1 MRNRVLCALL
11 ALAMVL
17 VMLPTTAV
25 PVLAASQ
32 MVSSDDL
39 INCIKEYEGF
49 RSEAYLSGGVWSIG
63 YGTSAKPGDT
73 VTETE
78 AEQALRAHLHS
89 LEATVNRF
97 ADKYSLKL
105 TQNQFDA
112 LTCFSYNCGEVWMN
126 QNGRFRDAVVK
137 GASENE
143 FLFAISLWANN
154 GSAPDPGLLKRRMA
168 EADMYLNGVYLQK
181 SDTYTYSIFDA
192 NGGTPGS
199 SGEDKMQG
207 YRLNGQTPILVKD
220 PTRTGYT
227 FAGWFTQQ
235 EGGTQVTEL
244 GSATAGKRLYAHYL
258 SEETSS
264 EAPEQEGTGDGNTQV
279 LFTGTVRCS
288 TYVNVRQGPGTGSP
302 VVSRAVNGTKVEIF
316 ETSTVGTVKWG
327 RIRGGWISM
336 DYVEPDKT
344 EGSDK
349 NEAASGSSEDSGG
362 QDGTVTAYNVNV
374 RSGPGTQYGI
384 VCRVTSG
391 QKVTVYE
398 QKTSGSLN
406 WGRIGTNQW
415 ICLAYVRLGASGGE
429 SASGGTE
436 SATVQK
442 TVTGKV
448 NVVNLNVRSGPGTN
462 YQRVGSF
469 GAGAMVT
476 IFEQTT
482 GAGTR
487 WGRIAND
494 RWVCMD
500 YITLVSEEEAKEESN
515 SGSDTGSTQ
524 EGDPAKVTGAAQ
536 LNVRSGPGTNYP
548 RVRFLNRG
556 TEIRICEYRTE
567 NGTKWGRIGV
577 DQWVCMSYVT
587 LESGTASNGGS
598 AEDSRTGTGT
608 VISKTS
614 LNVRSAA
621 GIGNSLVGR
630 LAPGTKVEIL
640 RTTRESGAWWGET
653 SQGWVCMDYIR
664 MNG

>member
-11 ALAMVL
+11 ALAMVM
-17 VMLPTTAV
+17 VMLPITAV
-25 PVLAASQ
+25 PAFAASQ

-181 SDTYTYSIFDA
+181 SDTYTYTIFDA

-244 GSATAGKRLYAHYL
+244 GSATAGKRLYAHYR
-258 SEETSS
+258 SDEAQQEETGSN
-264 EAPEQEGTGDGNTQV
+264 GNTQV

-288 TYVNVRQGPGTGSP
+288 TYVNVRKGAGTGNP

-316 ETSTVGTVKWG
+316 ETATVGAVKWG
-327 RIRGGWISM
+327 RIQGGWISM
-336 DYVEPDKT
+336 DYVELDKT
-344 EGSDK
+344 TDSDK
-349 NEAASGSSEDSGG
+349 NEAASGSSEASDG
-362 QDGTVTAYNVNV
+362 QAGTVTAYNVNV

-384 VCRVTSG
+384 VSRVTSG

-398 QKTSGSLN
+398 QKASGSLN
-406 WGRIGTNQW
+406 WGRIGANQW
-415 ICLAYVRLGASGGE
+415 ICMAYVRLGTSGGE

-436 SATVQK
+436 SSTVQK

-469 GAGAMVT
+469 GAGAKVT

-494 RWVCMD
+494 RWVCM
-500 YITLVSEEEAKEESN
+500 
-515 SGSDTGSTQ
+515 
-524 EGDPAKVTGAAQ
+524 
-536 LNVRSGPGTNYP
+536 
-548 RVRFLNRG
+548 
-556 TEIRICEYRTE
+556 
-567 NGTKWGRIGV
+567 
-577 DQWVCMSYVT
+577 SYVT
-587 LESGTASNGGS
+587 LESGTASGGS
-598 AEDSRTGTGT
+598 AEGSQTGT

-614 LNVRSAA
+614 LNVRSGA

-640 RTTRESGAWWGET
+640 RKTQVNGTWWGET
-653 SQGWVCMDYIR
+653 GQGWVCMDYIR
-664 MNG
+664 VNG

>member
-11 ALAMVL
+11 ALAMVM
-17 VMLPTTAV
+17 VMLPITAV
-25 PVLAASQ
+25 PAFAASQ

-181 SDTYTYSIFDA
+181 SDTYTYTIFDA

-244 GSATAGKRLYAHYL
+244 GSATAGKRLYAHYR
-258 SEETSS
+258 SD
-264 EAPEQEGTGDGNTQV
+264 EAQ
-279 LFTGTVRCS
+279 
-288 TYVNVRQGPGTGSP
+288 
-302 VVSRAVNGTKVEIF
+302 
-316 ETSTVGTVKWG
+316 
-327 RIRGGWISM
+327 
-336 DYVEPDKT
+336 
-344 EGSDK
+344 
-349 NEAASGSSEDSGG
+349 
-362 QDGTVTAYNVNV
+362 
-374 RSGPGTQYGI
+374 
-384 VCRVTSG
+384 
-391 QKVTVYE
+391 
-398 QKTSGSLN
+398 
-406 WGRIGTNQW
+406 
-415 ICLAYVRLGASGGE
+415 
-429 SASGGTE
+429 
-436 SATVQK
+436 
-442 TVTGKV
+442 
-448 NVVNLNVRSGPGTN
+448 
-462 YQRVGSF
+462 
-469 GAGAMVT
+469 
-476 IFEQTT
+476 
-482 GAGTR
+482 
-487 WGRIAND
+487 
-494 RWVCMD
+494 
-500 YITLVSEEEAKEESN
+500 
-515 SGSDTGSTQ
+515 
-524 EGDPAKVTGAAQ
+524 
-536 LNVRSGPGTNYP
+536 
-548 RVRFLNRG
+548 
-556 TEIRICEYRTE
+556 
-567 NGTKWGRIGV
+567 
-577 DQWVCMSYVT
+577 
-587 LESGTASNGGS
+587 
-598 AEDSRTGTGT
+598 
-608 VISKTS
+608 
-614 LNVRSAA
+614 
-621 GIGNSLVGR
+621 
-630 LAPGTKVEIL
+630 
-640 RTTRESGAWWGET
+640 
-653 SQGWVCMDYIR
+653 
-664 MNG
+664 

>member
-11 ALAMVL
+11 ALAMVM
-17 VMLPTTAV
+17 VMLPITAV
-25 PVLAASQ
+25 PAFAASQ

-181 SDTYTYSIFDA
+181 SDTYTYTIFDA

-244 GSATAGKRLYAHYL
+244 GSATAGKRLYAHYR
-258 SEETSS
+258 SDEAQQEETGSN
-264 EAPEQEGTGDGNTQV
+264 GNTQV

-288 TYVNVRQGPGTGSP
+288 TYVNVLKGAGTGNP

-316 ETSTVGTVKWG
+316 ETATVGAVKWG
-327 RIRGGWISM
+327 RIQGGWISM
-336 DYVEPDKT
+336 DYVELDKT
-344 EGSDK
+344 TDSDK
-349 NEAASGSSEDSGG
+349 NEAASGSSEASDG
-362 QDGTVTAYNVNV
+362 QAGTVTAYNVNV

-384 VCRVTSG
+384 VSRVTSG

-398 QKTSGSLN
+398 QKASGSLN
-406 WGRIGTNQW
+406 WGRIGANQW
-415 ICLAYVRLGASGGE
+415 ICMAYVRLGTSGGE

-448 NVVNLNVRSGPGTN
+448 NVVNLNVRS
-462 YQRVGSF
+462 
-469 GAGAMVT
+469 
-476 IFEQTT
+476 
-482 GAGTR
+482 
-487 WGRIAND
+487 
-494 RWVCMD
+494 
-500 YITLVSEEEAKEESN
+500 
-515 SGSDTGSTQ
+515 
-524 EGDPAKVTGAAQ
+524 
-536 LNVRSGPGTNYP
+536 
-548 RVRFLNRG
+548 
-556 TEIRICEYRTE
+556 
-567 NGTKWGRIGV
+567 
-577 DQWVCMSYVT
+577 
-587 LESGTASNGGS
+587 
-598 AEDSRTGTGT
+598 
-608 VISKTS
+608 
-614 LNVRSAA
+614 
-621 GIGNSLVGR
+621 
-630 LAPGTKVEIL
+630 
-640 RTTRESGAWWGET
+640 
-653 SQGWVCMDYIR
+653 
-664 MNG
+664 

>member
-11 ALAMVL
+11 ALAMVM
-17 VMLPTTAV
+17 VMLPITAV
-25 PVLAASQ
+25 PAFAASQ

-154 GSAPDPGLLKRRMA
+154 GSEPDPGLLKRRMA

-181 SDTYTYSIFDA
+181 SDTYTYTIFDA

-244 GSATAGKRLYAHYL
+244 GSATAGKRLYAHYR
-258 SEETSS
+258 SDEAQQEETGSN
-264 EAPEQEGTGDGNTQV
+264 GNTQV

-288 TYVNVRQGPGTGSP
+288 TYVNVRKGAGTGNP

-316 ETSTVGTVKWG
+316 ETATVGAVKWG
-327 RIRGGWISM
+327 RIQGGWISM
-336 DYVEPDKT
+336 DYVELDKAT
-344 EGSDK
+344 DSDK
-349 NEAASGSSEDSGG
+349 NEAASGSSEASDG
-362 QDGTVTAYNVNV
+362 QAGTVTAYNVNV

-384 VCRVTSG
+384 VSRVTSG

-398 QKTSGSLN
+398 QKASGSLN
-406 WGRIGTNQW
+406 WGRIGANQW
-415 ICLAYVRLGASGGE
+415 ICMAYVRLGTSGGE

-469 GAGAMVT
+469 GAGAKVT

-556 TEIRICEYRTE
+556 TEIRICEYRIE

-587 LESGTASNGGS
+587 LESGEASDSGS
-598 AEDSRTGTGT
+598 AEGSQTGT

-614 LNVRSAA
+614 LNVRSGA

-640 RTTRESGAWWGET
+640 RRTQVNGNWWGET

-664 MNG
+664 VNG

>member
-181 SDTYTYSIFDA
+181 SDTYTYSTFDA

-244 GSATAGKRLYAHYL
+244 GSATAGKRLYAHYR
-258 SEETSS
+258 SNEAQQEETGSN
-264 EAPEQEGTGDGNTQV
+264 GNTQV

-288 TYVNVRQGPGTGSP
+288 TYVNVRKGAGTGNP

-316 ETSTVGTVKWG
+316 ETATVGAVKWG
-327 RIRGGWISM
+327 RIQGGWISM
-336 DYVEPDKT
+336 DYVELDKT
-344 EGSDK
+344 TDSDK
-349 NEAASGSSEDSGG
+349 NEAASGSSEASDG
-362 QDGTVTAYNVNV
+362 QAGTVTAYNVNV

-384 VCRVTSG
+384 VSRVTSG

-398 QKTSGSLN
+398 QKASGSLN
-406 WGRIGTNQW
+406 WGRIGDNQW
-415 ICLAYVRLGASGGE
+415 ICLAYVRLENA
-429 SASGGTE
+429 GGTE
-436 SATVQK
+436 TPQPGSESNSSVSGDGTSAVQDTGTVSS
-442 TVTGKV
+442 TTG
-448 NVVNLNVRSGPGTN
+448 LNVRSGPGTG
-462 YQRVGSF
+462 YARIKTLSP
-469 GAGAMVT
+469 
-476 IFEQTT
+476 
-482 GAGTR
+482 GTVVSLYEYRTVDGVR
-487 WGRIAND
+487 WGRIQASQ
-494 RWVCMD
+494 WVCMT
-500 YITLVSEEEAKEESN
+500 YVQLSSQSGAESEQ
-515 SGSDTGSTQ
+515 TGTGKVISTT
-524 EGDPAKVTGAAQ
+524 V
-536 LNVRSGPGTNYP
+536 LNIRSGPGTNYS
-548 RVRFLNRG
+548 RVGQL
-556 TEIRICEYRTE
+556 T
-567 NGTKWGRIGV
+567 
-577 DQWVCMSYVT
+577 
-587 LESGTASNGGS
+587 
-598 AEDSRTGTGT
+598 
-608 VISKTS
+608 
-614 LNVRSAA
+614 
-621 GIGNSLVGR
+621 
-630 LAPGTKVEIL
+630 PGTKIEI
-640 RTTRESGAWWGET
+640 TEQTKTNGVSWGKT
-653 SQGWVCMDYIR
+653 AQGWVCMTYVK
-664 MNG
+664 MG